1 MEIPKEIEKAF
12 LFGVRPGEQD
22 RGEFDLPVHIPQ
34 HGQQNAFDP
43 PEIDNRCEKRDADC
57 WLQTG

>member
-22 RGEFDLPVHIPQ
+22 WGEFDFPVHIS
-34 HGQQNAFDP
+34 
-43 PEIDNRCEKRDADC
+43 
-57 WLQTG
+57 